1 MSKTEIRNSTA
12 YHEAAHAVVA
22 ARYGWWIIEPGI
34 RIDSAA
40 HIQYRCYPWDWVASL
55 RITIY
60 LAGELAARLHLGRL
74 DEGFNSRSDF
84 DDYCEDIKEENGL
97 LDGDE
102 TEVIRILI
110 DRYPTMPQSRRYLL
124 FKRLERLTLRL
135 VQQPEIWTRIDGL
148 AKALIERGDLSD
160 EEATEVMEDL
170 GCWDYYHSDTDAI
183 NRRVQRWRPSGA

>member
-1 MSKTEIRNSTA
+1 MSKTDIRNSTA

-40 HIQYRCYPWDWVASL
+40 HIQYRCYPWDWVAPL

-84 DDYCEDIKEENGL
+84 DDYYEDIKEEWGEQ
-97 LDGDE
+97 DGDE
-102 TEVIRILI
+102 TEVIRLLI
-110 DRYPTMPQSRRYLL
+110 DRYPTMPRARLYLL
-124 FKRLERLTLRL
+124 FQRLERLTLRL

-148 AKALIERGDLSD
+148 AKALIERGDLSR
-160 EEATEVMEDL
+160 EEATEVMGDL
-170 GCWDYYHSDTDAI
+170 GCWDHPDMEAI
-183 NRRVQRWRPSGA
+183 NRRLQRWGTSGA